1 MYNDT
6 VLSFFNNPT
15 NMGSLESPDAIGHAG
30 IEGQGPFMV
39 IELSGTPGCIA
50 AARFR
55 TYGCPAAVASGQW
68 TTSWI
73 VGKST
78 EKACTLEA
86 DDLMLILG
94 GLPLGKEHCAILAVN
109 ALRDGV
115 KKLGKALPRPVDVR
129 LD

>member
-15 NMGSLESPDAIGHAG
+15 NMGSLEGPDAIGHSG

-39 IELSGTPGCIA
+39 IELSGTPECITA
-50 AARFR
+50 AKFR

-73 VGKST
+73 IGKST
-78 EKACTLEA
+78 EKVCSLEA

-94 GLPLGKEHCAILAVN
+94 GLPLGKEHCAVLTVT
-109 ALRDGV
+109 ALRNCV
-115 KKLGKALPRPVDVR
+115 KQIDTAKE
-129 LD
+129 